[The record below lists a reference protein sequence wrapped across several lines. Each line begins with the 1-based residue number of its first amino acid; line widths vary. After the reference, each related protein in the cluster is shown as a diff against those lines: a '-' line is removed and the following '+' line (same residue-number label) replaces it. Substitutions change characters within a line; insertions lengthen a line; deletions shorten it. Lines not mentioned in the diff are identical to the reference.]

1 MGDHPEFERTTFV
14 SGMPLADD
22 TFYALT
28 PTGALDLTPF
38 IVMRYCAAA
47 RPGVA
52 SLSPGD
58 APTT

>member
-1 MGDHPEFERTTFV
+1 VIAELAMGDHPEFERTTFV

-38 IVMRYCAAA
+38 IVMRYCAMPPA
-47 RPGVA
+47 
-52 SLSPGD
+52 
-58 APTT
+58 